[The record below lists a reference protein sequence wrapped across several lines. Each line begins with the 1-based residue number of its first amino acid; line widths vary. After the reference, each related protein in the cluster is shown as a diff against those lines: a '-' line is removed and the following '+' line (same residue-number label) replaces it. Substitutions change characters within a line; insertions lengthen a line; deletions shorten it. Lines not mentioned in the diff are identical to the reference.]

1 MIVYEEI
8 IVSASSNASVLVVTV
23 SITRIIR
30 KCGTFTN
37 KIVLLDA
44 DVHSSFNNDKMTC

>member
-37 KIVLLDA
+37 KIVLLWMQMFIA
-44 DVHSSFNNDKMTC
+44 HLIMTK